1 MSTVV
6 TTQVPARAVSLPLS
20 RLDRIPWY
28 TWMSVLAA
36 ACIMFGLYWDISWH
50 ETIGR
55 DTFWT
60 PAHLLIQFGAV
71 LAGIYSAYLIFS
83 TTFASDR
90 SARSSSVRVLGF
102 YGPLGAFI
110 CAWGGVA
117 MITSA
122 PFDNWWHEAYGL
134 DVKIV
139 SPPHT
144 LLAMGFAAIM
154 WGSIA
159 LISGQMNRSSG
170 DLRRRLEW
178 LLLLAGGSMV
188 VQDMLFKLE
197 YTNRVLMHSG
207 IFYLVTSIGLTLV
220 WEGIARTSGRRW
232 ARTAMAG
239 FYTIFFLLALW
250 IFPLFSA
257 EPKLGPVY
265 QRVTH
270 MISLHFPVLIL
281 PSALALD
288 LLFQRIQ
295 DRDKWF
301 QAVAGGVVFVAVLI
315 AVNWPFANFLMSP
328 ASRNWVFGT
337 QQFAYFLNPTVA
349 SVRNVFF
356 AWEQTTT
363 HFLVNMGWA
372 LVAGIV
378 STRVG
383 ITLGGWLQ
391 RVQR

>member
-154 WGSIA
+154 WGSIT

-188 VQDMLFKLE
+188 IQDMLFKLE

-220 WEGIARTSGRRW
+220 LEGIARTSGRRW

-383 ITLGGWLQ
+383 ITVGGWLQ

>member
-6 TTQVPARAVSLPLS
+6 TTQVPARAVSLSLS

-154 WGSIA
+154 WGSIT

>member
-154 WGSIA
+154 WGSIT

-188 VQDMLFKLE
+188 IQDMLFKLE

-220 WEGIARTSGRRW
+220 LEGIARTSGRRW

-239 FYTIFFLLALW
+239 FYTIFFLLTLW

-281 PSALALD
+281 PSAFALD
-288 LLFQRIQ
+288 LLFQKIQ

-301 QAVAGGVVFVAVLI
+301 QAVAGGLVFVAVLI

-372 LVAGIV
+372 LIAGIV

>member
-1 MSTVV
+1 MSKCMSTVV

-36 ACIMFGLYWDISWH
+36 ASIMFGLYWDISWH

-154 WGSIA
+154 WGSIT
-159 LISGQMNRSSG
+159 LISGQMNRSSTPQFCLLHISIILG
-170 DLRRRLEW
+170 SARRFTATRFTT
-178 LLLLAGGSMV
+178 G
-188 VQDMLFKLE
+188 
-197 YTNRVLMHSG
+197 
-207 IFYLVTSIGLTLV
+207 
-220 WEGIARTSGRRW
+220 RTM
-232 ARTAMAG
+232 THPE
-239 FYTIFFLLALW
+239 ALPCW
-250 IFPLFSA
+250 
-257 EPKLGPVY
+257 
-265 QRVTH
+265 
-270 MISLHFPVLIL
+270 
-281 PSALALD
+281 
-288 LLFQRIQ
+288 
-295 DRDKWF
+295 
-301 QAVAGGVVFVAVLI
+301 
-315 AVNWPFANFLMSP
+315 NWPGF
-328 ASRNWVFGT
+328 
-337 QQFAYFLNPTVA
+337 
-349 SVRNVFF
+349 
-356 AWEQTTT
+356 
-363 HFLVNMGWA
+363 
-372 LVAGIV
+372 
-378 STRVG
+378 
-383 ITLGGWLQ
+383 WLQ
-391 RVQR
+391 NQNHGVA

>member
-6 TTQVPARAVSLPLS
+6 TTQVPARAVSLSLS

-36 ACIMFGLYWDISWH
+36 ACIMSGLYWDISWH

-71 LAGIYSAYLIFS
+71 LAGIYSTYLIFS

-154 WGSIA
+154 WGSIT

-188 VQDMLFKLE
+188 IQDMLFKLE

-220 WEGIARTSGRRW
+220 LEAIARTSGRRW

-239 FYTIFFLLALW
+239 FYTIFFLLTLW

-288 LLFQRIQ
+288 LLFQKIQ
-295 DRDKWF
+295 DRGKWF

-383 ITLGGWLQ
+383 ITVGGWLQ